1 MKKIKQLIP
10 VIFLLLVS
18 FNVKSQEVNPQGKK
32 IWAKSFLNQKAP
44 ELVVD
49 QWVTDEPKLKG
60 KFVIVD
66 FWATWCPPCKRAIPE
81 LNKFAKDLKKDIV
94 VIGISDE
101 PPQKIKS
108 MKNPVIDYFI
118 ASDPQRKMMNEL
130 QIKGI
135 PHVIVIDPKGIVRW
149 EGLPIFPN
157 YELTEEKLKALIK
170 KYK

>member
-1 MKKIKQLIP
+1 MKIFRQFIP
-10 VIFLLLVS
+10 TILLFLVF
-18 FNVKSQEVNPQGKK
+18 FNSQAQEVNPTGKK

-44 ELVVD
+44 EIVVD

-60 KFVIVD
+60 KFIIVD

-81 LNKFAKDLKKDIV
+81 LNKFANDLKKNVV

-101 PPQKIKS
+101 PPAKIQKMLVPK
-108 MKNPVIDYFI
+108 IDYFV
-118 ASDPQRKMMNEL
+118 ASDPQRRMMKE
-130 QIKGI
+130 IEVKGI
-135 PHVIVIDPKGIVRW
+135 PHVIVIDPHGIVRW
-149 EGLPIFPN
+149 EGLPILPN